1 MTSKNSSS
9 NSSAQPANR
18 QISLWQLTRK
28 IVKRHIWLPVLALL
42 GFVLA
47 FPVATALVIN
57 NFMAY
62 SEDWQR
68 VKLWCG
74 DLLIMWQGFSACIIV
89 VGALLSAFVLFR
101 YLHVRKQ
108 VDFYHSLP
116 VRREQFFF
124 SNLMA
129 GLLVFLA
136 PYLVATLLN
145 LLVLAVSGWLSYL
158 NVGQYFTYILFNVL
172 VYLLFFGC
180 GSLAMQLS
188 GTMPSA
194 IKVLLLTFGLA
205 PLLSGMFE
213 LLGACFFD
221 TWVSFFSPASVVLLK
236 ASVLERYV
244 WVSALASSPHP
255 FAWQD
260 WLAALLLTAGTLGVS
275 LWLYQR
281 RRSEAAG
288 STLAFAWQK
297 PFYKYP
303 LVVCGG
309 LMLGVFFFLMGDR
322 SPLWM
327 YFGAVLGTMFMA
339 LLLEIFIRS
348 DFKAVKQGWK
358 AALAT
363 SVAVCVL
370 LSVYAFDLTGFDNK
384 MPDGDRVQTV
394 YVSSN
399 SLNSVFGDSY
409 YNDYYLD
416 DQDFFETYWTFSTAK
431 FLERTDMLQ
440 FSEPE
445 NVAAVL
451 RMVDK
456 AQNTSPE
463 FDYDSYDWDVPVMTD
478 NMLVICKMN
487 NGSVSARR
495 YWTYNVLDEAHQ
507 QAFEQL
513 VGSQEWREQ
522 LTVNNI
528 PLDKLVVT
536 SLESYALGQ
545 TESLYLQDRP
555 NDDLARQL
563 VLAIQADYA
572 KLSAD
577 EILYSAPLGS
587 VEISTYESR
596 EYIPEEHWYNYTGM
610 RRYDVMIFP
619 QMTETIALL
628 NERFDNIMQPNF
640 DLTNII
646 EVSEYRQVSMREVQ
660 LAEAA
665 AEAYEEEDPAKTMP
679 TPVVET
685 TEGDSSAVAV
695 YRPETD
701 AAAIERI
708 LQNSVRERAI
718 WNCGFWTPRMF
729 DTYYVV
735 TYYDNGEY
743 DKDVTYDE
751 RRDVLTSTLYP
762 RPDKAMWNRLIYGK

>member
-1 MTSKNSSS
+1 M
-9 NSSAQPANR
+9 
-18 QISLWQLTRK
+18 
-28 IVKRHIWLPVLALL
+28 
-42 GFVLA
+42 
-47 FPVATALVIN
+47 
-57 NFMAY
+57 
-62 SEDWQR
+62 
-68 VKLWCG
+68 
-74 DLLIMWQGFSACIIV
+74 
-89 VGALLSAFVLFR
+89 
-101 YLHVRKQ
+101 
-108 VDFYHSLP
+108 
-116 VRREQFFF
+116 
-124 SNLMA
+124 
-129 GLLVFLA
+129 
-136 PYLVATLLN
+136 
-145 LLVLAVSGWLSYL
+145 
-158 NVGQYFTYILFNVL
+158 
-172 VYLLFFGC
+172 
-180 GSLAMQLS
+180 
-188 GTMPSA
+188 
-194 IKVLLLTFGLA
+194 
-205 PLLSGMFE
+205 
-213 LLGACFFD
+213 
-221 TWVSFFSPASVVLLK
+221 
-236 ASVLERYV
+236 
-244 WVSALASSPHP
+244 
-255 FAWQD
+255 
-260 WLAALLLTAGTLGVS
+260 
-275 LWLYQR
+275 
-281 RRSEAAG
+281 
-288 STLAFAWQK
+288 
-297 PFYKYP
+297 
-303 LVVCGG
+303 
-309 LMLGVFFFLMGDR
+309 
-322 SPLWM
+322 
-327 YFGAVLGTMFMA
+327 
-339 LLLEIFIRS
+339 
-348 DFKAVKQGWK
+348 
-358 AALAT
+358 
-363 SVAVCVL
+363 
-370 LSVYAFDLTGFDNK
+370 
-384 MPDGDRVQTV
+384 
-394 YVSSN
+394 
-399 SLNSVFGDSY
+399 
-409 YNDYYLD
+409 
-416 DQDFFETYWTFSTAK
+416 
-431 FLERTDMLQ
+431 
-440 FSEPE
+440 
-445 NVAAVL
+445 
-451 RMVDK
+451 
-456 AQNTSPE
+456 
-463 FDYDSYDWDVPVMTD
+463 
-478 NMLVICKMN
+478 
-487 NGSVSARR
+487 
-495 YWTYNVLDEAHQ
+495 
-507 QAFEQL
+507 
-513 VGSQEWREQ
+513 GSQEWREQ

>member
-47 FPVATALVIN
+47 FPVATALLIN

>member
-260 WLAALLLTAGTLGVS
+260 WLAALLLTAGTLGAS